1 VDAETLKT
9 QTVTVMD
16 HIQTNSKINTI
27 KHLFKP
33 KTFVL
38 GFSFYIII
46 LLKIQVKIYFSTI
59 PFLSNFDWPW
69 RISKR
74 NTNKKSQI
82 ECIEYYAFNINSKG
96 FYFIPMKKTS
106 KRGNAGSLNF
116 TTNVFAFEGND
127 IPVLKNSVFL
137 LQIYCSRIFYLLNC
151 KNTMRAANIFNG
163 S

>member
-9 QTVTVMD
+9 QMGTVMD

-96 FYFIPMKKTS
+96 FYFIPMKNFY
-106 KRGNAGSLNF
+106 KR
-116 TTNVFAFEGND
+116 
-127 IPVLKNSVFL
+127 
-137 LQIYCSRIFYLLNC
+137 
-151 KNTMRAANIFNG
+151 
-163 S
+163 